1 MGKGEIACCMC
12 CGELAGSDVAIKGE
26 TSQISQKSQP
36 PVTTVDLSEKSK
48 HKYINDGRPA
58 KRTKPTRNW
67 LEQGAKK
74 R

>member
-1 MGKGEIACCMC
+1 LLSKEIAR
-12 CGELAGSDVAIKGE
+12 AHVAVKGE

-48 HKYINDGRPA
+48 HKYINGKVPA
-58 KRTKPTRNW
+58 KMAKPTKNW
-67 LEQGAKK
+67 LERGAKK

>member
-36 PVTTVDLSEKSK
+36 PVTTVDLSGKK
-48 HKYINDGRPA
+48 HINNINGKESA
-58 KRTKPTRNW
+58 KMAKPTRNW
-67 LEQGAKK
+67 LERGAKK